1 MKIKKLNQIWKKW
14 KISKI
19 KKKMSSKNYAKNLRK
34 IQNPLFKKKTILP
47 PTLTLAEEMEMIQVR
62 MKMAFHLKRSLKT
75 QICRFETCRLI
86 SKRKALKMSR
96 ITR

>member
-14 KISKI
+14 RLSKI
-19 KKKMSSKNYAKNLRK
+19 KKKRSSKNYTNKLRK
-34 IQNPLFKKKTILP
+34 LQKALFTKKTILP
-47 PTLTLAEEMEMIQVR
+47 PTLALAEEREMIQVR
-62 MKMAFHLKRSLKT
+62 MKKAFHLQRSSKT